1 MTKLSN
7 VGKGMLFLVVGAA
20 LAIGVTATVSHAA
33 PRCICPM
40 IYAPVQCD
48 NGRTYS
54 NQCFANCARA
64 TGCVPIGGP
73 YPY

>member
-1 MTKLSN
+1 MNKVMN
-7 VGKGMLFLVVGAA
+7 VGKGITIVATAAA
-20 LAIGVTATVSHAA
+20 LIAGVTATVAHAA